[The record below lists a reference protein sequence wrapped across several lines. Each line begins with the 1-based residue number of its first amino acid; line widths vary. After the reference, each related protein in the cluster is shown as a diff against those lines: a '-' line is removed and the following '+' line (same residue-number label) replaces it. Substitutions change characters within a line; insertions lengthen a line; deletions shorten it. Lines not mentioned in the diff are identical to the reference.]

1 MSIGLNERMKTKEN
15 KTLFLEHFGDTPQL
29 RVIDFLI
36 ENYIFD
42 FPMTEIARESNVSY
56 NSIKLFFNRFVQS
69 GILVKTR
76 KVGKSDYYKLNI
88 ENPFVKT
95 LLQADWNLIKEDI
108 LKGDKAKI
116 LVKN

>member
-1 MSIGLNERMKTKEN
+1 MKAKEN

-29 RVIDFLI
+29 RVLDFLI

-56 NSIKLFFNRFVQS
+56 NSIKLFFEKFVKS
-69 GILVKTR
+69 GILTKTR
-76 KVGKSDYYKLNI
+76 KVGKSDYYKLNV
-88 ENPFVKT
+88 ENPFVRI
-95 LLQADWNLIKEDI
+95 LIQADWGLIKENI
-108 LKGDKAKI
+108 LKKDKVKV